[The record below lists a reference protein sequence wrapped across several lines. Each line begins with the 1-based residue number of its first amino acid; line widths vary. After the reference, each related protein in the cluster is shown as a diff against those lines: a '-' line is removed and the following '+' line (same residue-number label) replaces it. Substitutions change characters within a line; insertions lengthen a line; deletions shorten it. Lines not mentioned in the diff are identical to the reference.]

1 MSRVRIG
8 TLVVVG
14 VGLIGGSCAAAL
26 RRAGVV
32 GTIVGVGRSPAN
44 LDDAR
49 ARGLIDRAWTLA
61 SDWTP
66 ELREADVVLL
76 AAPVGQYP
84 TLFQAMAPA
93 IGPATVV
100 TDAGSTKG
108 DVAAAARGM
117 LANALARFVPGHPIA
132 GGERSGA
139 LAADPALFE
148 GRNVILT
155 PLAETAPASVARV
168 TALWSACGAR
178 VSTLTPEHHD
188 RIFAAV
194 SHLPHVLASALVAEL
209 AQRPD
214 GATLLAHAG
223 SGFRD
228 FTRIAASSPEMWR
241 DIALANRGP
250 LCDELQRF
258 RDAIDEILRGLAAG
272 DGAALDALFER
283 AAQTRRRWDAQAAPG
298 ETV

>member
-66 ELREADVVLL
+66 ELREADLVLL
-76 AAPVGQYP
+76 AAPVAQYP
-84 TLFQAMAPA
+84 RLFQAMAPA

>member
-1 MSRVRIG
+1 
-8 TLVVVG
+8 
-14 VGLIGGSCAAAL
+14 
-26 RRAGVV
+26 
-32 GTIVGVGRSPAN
+32 
-44 LDDAR
+44 
-49 ARGLIDRAWTLA
+49 
-61 SDWTP
+61 
-66 ELREADVVLL
+66 VVLL